1 MGESQWQARNLAL
14 LLQAGMIAEALKL
27 ADGTLQA
34 KTRLDAESVRRLTLA
49 ASRALD
55 FGHVEAARSVF
66 QGLLAHA
73 NDVQQRVAVL
83 TGLARAQES
92 GGDPRAAA
100 ENYLLAA
107 VAAEDP
113 QDPAALAA
121 REAAGANLLRA
132 GLHTDARA
140 VFEWIA
146 RNARPVEARQ
156 AAERR
161 LSQF

>member
-1 MGESQWQARNLAL
+1 L
-14 LLQAGMIAEALKL
+14 LLQAGMTAEALKL
-27 ADGTLQA
+27 AEVALDA
-34 KTRLDAESVRRLTLA
+34 NTRLDADSVGRLVRA
-49 ASRALD
+49 ASHALD
-55 FGHVEAARSVF
+55 FGHAEAARIVF
-66 QGLLAHA
+66 QGLLAHV

-100 ENYLLAA
+100 ESYLLAA
-107 VAAEDP
+107 VAAPDP

-132 GLHTDARA
+132 GLHADARA
-140 VFEWIA
+140 VFEWIG
-146 RNARPVEARQ
+146 RNARSVEARQ

-161 LSQF
+161 LSRF